1 MYRVSEISNRDSLFL
16 FLIHTI
22 SEEFRDHAI
31 LKGGMVLRLLGS
43 KRETLDL
50 DYTLIPYSSKNEVLG
65 DIENLFSKIEGLRY
79 EIKVHSKMIRVIVYA
94 NKINAQ
100 VEINVANSIKS
111 DIISTASLK
120 TSKSTLTPRIIKIM
134 SLDIALSHKI
144 AAWNERRL
152 LRDLYDIYYL
162 FEVQNILPDES
173 TLKERLDNFSSRLP
187 THKKIKK
194 VTKEELF
201 RDLKEQSDILN
212 QKDIE
217 KELEGILEDIE
228 LVGLAMRI
236 KDSIHRLIL
245 RCG

>member
-16 FLIHTI
+16 FLIHVI

-50 DYTLIPYSSKNEVLG
+50 DYTFIPYSSKNEVLN
-65 DIENLFSKIEGLRY
+65 DIENLFSRIEGLNY
-79 EIKVHSKMIRVIVYA
+79 EVKVHSKMIRVIAYA

-100 VEINVANSIKS
+100 VEINVADSIKS
-111 DIISTASLK
+111 DVVSTAGLK
-120 TSKSTLTPRIIKIM
+120 SSTSTYAPRVVKIM
-134 SLDIALSHKI
+134 SLDIALAHKM

-162 FEVQNILPDES
+162 FEVQNIFPDAK
-173 TLKERLDNFSSRLP
+173 TLEERLDNFSSRLP
-187 THKKIKK
+187 KLKK
-194 VTKEELF
+194 VKKMTKEKLLS
-201 RDLKEQSDILN
+201 DLKEQSNTLN
-212 QKDIE
+212 QTDIT

-228 LVGLAMRI
+228 LVGLSKRI

-245 RCG
+245 RCS